1 MNGMKALAGIGI
13 ALIGLTLSASAQT
26 PFSSIKLQQGG
37 GTNPSNGLIMQSN
50 QGDYVTGSGGNA
62 TMRFARPSS
71 TGVLRGTNF
80 GSGILDV
87 AVGAI
92 NLGSNGAGG
101 DVTGTLNVSNGGTG
115 LATAPTNGQLLI
127 GNGTGYTL
135 GTITAGTGITV
146 TNAAGS
152 ITIAASIAN
161 TINSRR
167 FGLTDGQDVYTGV
180 AAPTGFTLA
189 AGSVIT
195 ITIQNGTDA
204 TQYWATVTGVDT
216 GANTIAFVLNGLP
229 PANCTANIICMN
241 P

>member
-1 MNGMKALAGIGI
+1 MNAMKTVAGLGI

-50 QGDYVTGSGGNA
+50 PGDYVTGSGGNA
-62 TMRFARPSS
+62 TMRFARPSG
-71 TGVLRGTNF
+71 TGVLKGITF

-87 AVGAI
+87 AVGAV
-92 NLGSNGAGG
+92 NLASNGAGG

-115 LATAPTNGQLLI
+115 LSTAPTNGQLLI

-135 GTITAGTGITV
+135 GTITAGTGVTV
-146 TNAAGS
+146 TNGAGS
-152 ITIAASIAN
+152 ITIAANIAN

-167 FGLTDGQDVYTGV
+167 FALTDGQDVYTGV

-189 AGSVIT
+189 AGSVVT
-195 ITIQNGTDA
+195 ITIQNGTDQ
-204 TQYWATVTGVDT
+204 TQYWATVTGVNT
-216 GANTIAFVLNGLP
+216 GANTMDFVLNGLP